1 MLHCPGVSSWL
12 LPRCAC
18 SEWQTF
24 NWRGWST
31 WDLQSG
37 TFSALWSQVTSCW
50 NLSSLRGYIHTGVQ
64 DFCLWVQQHRSAKGI
79 RTSSSRALAEGRPR
93 AEKKDTHYTPLPRKY
108 NFSRKVK
115 VFVEAWLQAAWLDVL
130 LCLLLSVLDFNC
142 FGSPALKF
150 FSFVLMCK
158 LLQIRDVVCS
168 RLKTT
173 LNLQCD
179 KYGTRKELP
188 EEKCFTSVTFIIIIN
203 LMSKMVKKI
212 SKVFW
217 GSARNHLKTPVLE
230 GENVY
235 AWRTPFK
242 V

>member
-1 MLHCPGVSSWL
+1 MSSVLHCPGVSSWL

-79 RTSSSRALAEGRPR
+79 RTSSSRVLAEGRPR

-150 FSFVLMCK
+150 LFICS
-158 LLQIRDVVCS
+158 DVQTV
-168 RLKTT
+168 T
-173 LNLQCD
+173 D
-179 KYGTRKELP
+179 KR
-188 EEKCFTSVTFIIIIN
+188 CC
-203 LMSKMVKKI
+203 
-212 SKVFW
+212 VF
-217 GSARNHLKTPVLE
+217 
-230 GENVY
+230 
-235 AWRTPFK
+235 
-242 V
+242 